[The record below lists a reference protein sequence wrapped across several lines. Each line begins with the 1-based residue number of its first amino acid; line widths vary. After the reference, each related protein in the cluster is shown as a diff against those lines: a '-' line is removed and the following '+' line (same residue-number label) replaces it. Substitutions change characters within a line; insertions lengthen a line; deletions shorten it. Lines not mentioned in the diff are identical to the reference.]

1 MRSAVCN
8 LQCKPINECFEL
20 VSILSRTDFDDH
32 CCRAVRTDRHRRIA
46 VCVWIAD
53 LNLVA
58 LREENFLSINNQCQP
73 FAAFRNLKR
82 QRVVILT
89 VRKLLN
95 LDIAEE
101 IDLSTRIAV
110 LIHGDIVSGRIR

>member
-1 MRSAVCN
+1 MRSTVCN

-32 CCRAVRTDRHRRIA
+32 RCRAVRTDRHRCVA
-46 VCVWIAD
+46 VRVWVTD

-58 LREENFLSINNQCQP
+58 LREENFLSINNKGQS

-82 QRVVILT
+82 QRVVILA
-89 VRKLLN
+89 VSKRLS

-101 IDLSTRIAV
+101 IDLRTRLAV
-110 LIHGDIVSGRIR
+110 LIHGDVASGRIR

>member
-1 MRSAVCN
+1 MRSTVCN

-32 CCRAVRTDRHRRIA
+32 RCCAVPSDRHRCIA
-46 VCVWIAD
+46 VSVWVTD

-58 LREENFLSINNQCQP
+58 LREENFLSINNKGQP

-82 QRVVILT
+82 QRVVGLS
-89 VRKLLN
+89 VRKRFN

-110 LIHGDIVSGRIR
+110 FIHGDVTSRRFR

>member
-1 MRSAVCN
+1 MGSAVCN

-32 CCRAVRTDRHRRIA
+32 RCRAVRTDRHRCVA
-46 VCVWIAD
+46 VSVWITD

-58 LREENFLSINNQCQP
+58 LREENFLSINNKGQP
-73 FAAFRNLKR
+73 FAAFRNLQR
-82 QRVVILT
+82 QRVVSLT
-89 VRKLLN
+89 VSKRLN

-110 LIHGDIVSGRIR
+110 FIHGDVTSRRFR